1 LTERPKFVL
10 SCKKRVGIINSRPP
24 IRRPASFTIMSDN
37 KLLNFLKIVVLLGI
51 FVLLLLRAFE
61 ATDVFY
67 EVTELTAAVEHGE
80 AENGFDPSFVMGL
93 LADSGNL
100 NPHGGLDDTLLKTRT
115 ILLTSDIN
123 ANSTK
128 QVVGSF
134 ILLNEQDAHTPID
147 LYVRTNGGYYD
158 DAFAIIDVM
167 RTIDAP
173 VNTYAI
179 GGCHSAGAII
189 VASGTGT
196 RAAYAHALL
205 MVHDN
210 LSEDGSRYSNDTK
223 ENQRMHT
230 FWRAFKQLPKTWFT
244 KVTDEANYI
253 TAEEALE
260 FGLVDTI
267 LRSE

>member
-1 LTERPKFVL
+1 
-10 SCKKRVGIINSRPP
+10 
-24 IRRPASFTIMSDN
+24 
-37 KLLNFLKIVVLLGI
+37 
-51 FVLLLLRAFE
+51 
-61 ATDVFY
+61 
-67 EVTELTAAVEHGE
+67 
-80 AENGFDPSFVMGL
+80 
-93 LADSGNL
+93 
-100 NPHGGLDDTLLKTRT
+100 LDETLLKSRT

-134 ILLNEQDAHTPID
+134 ILLNEQDAHTPIE

-179 GGCHSAGAII
+179 GGCYSAGAII

-196 RAAYAHALL
+196 RAVYANALL

-230 FWRAFKQLPKTWFT
+230 FWAAFKQLPKTWFT

-260 FGLVDTI
+260 FDLVDMI